1 MVFVR
6 CSSKSAHEIRATA
19 PYTKRQRGHSP
30 DIGGDGDGGG
40 ATADAWIPVRCF
52 T

>member
-19 PYTKRQRGHSP
+19 PYTKRQRGHSS

-40 ATADAWIPVRCF
+40 DADGKIPVRRF
-52 T
+52 P